1 MYEPDF
7 GTKETVGLVRR
18 LGLLFILSAV
28 VFCLPQLVTAEDR
41 VSNCFKFIAGM
52 GVSVIG
58 IHEAGHT
65 AAALALGHPM
75 KDINY
80 RFSSV
85 EIDGLA
91 VGTRDDKIIK
101 MSGFTA
107 QALSTELI
115 LGVKAIPKDSWFVA
129 GILVGNILH
138 PLAYVVRAETGYAR
152 DFEGFSKKDRR
163 IAEALIVGYSLLSAY
178 RVYKNPDFP
187 IHLTSSGRDVRLIY
201 RATFD

>member
-1 MYEPDF
+1 M
-7 GTKETVGLVRR
+7 GLARR
-18 LGLLFILSAV
+18 LGLLFMLSAAA
-28 VFCLPQLVTAEDR
+28 FGLPQQLLAEDR
-41 VSNCFKFIAGM
+41 MSNCFKFILGM

-75 KDINY
+75 KDITY

-101 MSGFTA
+101 MSGFAA
-107 QALSTELI
+107 QAISTEVI
-115 LGVKAIPKDSWFVA
+115 LGVTAIPKDSWLVA

-163 IAEALIVGYSLLSAY
+163 IAEALILGHSLLSAC

-187 IHLTSSGRDVRLIY
+187 IHLTSSGRDIQLIY
-201 RATFD
+201 RTTFD

>member
-1 MYEPDF
+1 
-7 GTKETVGLVRR
+7 
-18 LGLLFILSAV
+18 
-28 VFCLPQLVTAEDR
+28 
-41 VSNCFKFIAGM
+41 M
-52 GVSVIG
+52 GVSVVG

-65 AAALALGHPM
+65 AAALALGYPM
-75 KDINY
+75 SDISY

-85 EIDGLA
+85 EVEGLE

-101 MSGFTA
+101 MSGFAA
-107 QALSTELI
+107 QALSTEVI
-115 LGVKAIPKDSWFVA
+115 LGVKEIPKDSWFVA
-129 GILVGNILH
+129 GILVGNIVH

-187 IHLTSSGRDVRLIY
+187 IHVTSDGRGVRLTF
-201 RATFD
+201 RTTFD

>member
-1 MYEPDF
+1 M
-7 GTKETVGLVRR
+7 GLARC
-18 LGLLFILSAV
+18 LGLLFMLSAAA
-28 VFCLPQLVTAEDR
+28 FGLPQQLPAEDR

-52 GVSVIG
+52 GVSVVV

-65 AAALALGHPM
+65 AAALALGYPM

-101 MSGFTA
+101 MSGFAA
-107 QALSTELI
+107 QVISTEII
-115 LGVKAIPKDSWFVA
+115 LDVKAIPKDSWFVA

-138 PLAYVVRAETGYAR
+138 PVAYVIRAETGYAR

-163 IAEALIVGYSLLSAY
+163 TAEALILGYSLLSAY

-187 IHLTSSGRDVRLIY
+187 IHFTSSGRDVQLIY
-201 RATFD
+201 RKTFD